1 MSYKAPGFSAAT
13 PFLCIE
19 GANAAIEFYKKAFGA
34 VETYREMNEDGSV
47 RHAQFRID
55 DAHFMISDHT
65 PKFPFV
71 ASTKQNGTP
80 GISIFL
86 YVPDADAVY
95 NAALAAGAKSV
106 MDMSDQHYGRTGGL
120 QDPYGILWWPT
131 TNPATK
137 TG

>member
-1 MSYKAPGFSAAT
+1 MSYKAPGFTAAT
-13 PFLCIE
+13 PFLSIE
-19 GANAAIEFYKKAFGA
+19 GASAALDFYKKAFGA
-34 VETYREMNEDGSV
+34 VETHLDKNDDGTI

-55 DAHFMISDHT
+55 DAHFMLSDYN

-71 ASTKQNGTP
+71 ASTKQNRTP

-95 NAALAAGAKSV
+95 NAALAAGATSV
-106 MDMSDQHYGRTGGL
+106 MEMSDQHYGRTGGL

-131 TNPATK
+131 THK
-137 TG
+137 E